1 MSRTSKVIAGAIVA
15 FSMFVFTNAALT
27 EEDKAEGNKAIE
39 SYLQSDLVKEQDG
52 KFVIEEYRV
61 CQVNMTKEHGG
72 GSTLPIKIKRHIEAP
87 AKGVISRDNLVRMST
102 EILNGLAIS
111 LVGEMIEGITVEQ
124 AIQALDCRTSTQPF
138 DNYDYEVNLNM
149 SGEGIQINVLEKSSG
164 ESSKDT
170 VNWSEVFGVN

>member
-1 MSRTSKVIAGAIVA
+1 MGNTSRVIAGAVLA
-15 FSMFVFTNAALT
+15 FSMFVFTNVSLT
-27 EEDKAEGNKAIE
+27 EENKVEENKVIE

-61 CQVNMTKEHGG
+61 CQVNRPKEQGG

-111 LVGEMIEGITVEQ
+111 LVGQMIEGITVEQ
-124 AIQALDCRTSTQPF
+124 AMQALDCRTSTQPF
-138 DNYDYEVNLNM
+138 DNYDYEVNLSIN
-149 SGEGIQINVLEKSSG
+149 SDGIQLNVLEKSSG
-164 ESSKDT
+164 ESAKDT
-170 VNWSEVFGVN
+170 VNWDEVFGTN